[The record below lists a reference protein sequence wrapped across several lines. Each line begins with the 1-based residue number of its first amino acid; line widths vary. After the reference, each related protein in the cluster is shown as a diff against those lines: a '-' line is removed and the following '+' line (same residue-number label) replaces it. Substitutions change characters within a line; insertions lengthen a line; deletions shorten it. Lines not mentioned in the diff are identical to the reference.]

1 MVPMIVPDRYGI
13 SRRLTQYDRDVL
25 HSTAV
30 ELLTV
35 PLLGSAKRDVLKY
48 CRLIW
53 SIPVNKHYLTKRQV
67 VALSFILQL
76 GIKQIT
82 ELSRA
87 GRIAECT
94 DLSEALTNLPL
105 FVHQNMEWEE
115 VIEPLQKYED
125 KHPET
130 AIRLS
135 PVLINVRDKQG
146 SY

>member
-67 VALSFILQL
+67 VALSFILRNYSAPFYTIY
-76 GIKQIT
+76 GVCNCRNTICR
-82 ELSRA
+82 SPN
-87 GRIAECT
+87 RIFAVYH
-94 DLSEALTNLPL
+94 S
-105 FVHQNMEWEE
+105 
-115 VIEPLQKYED
+115 D
-125 KHPET
+125 KDQPKPHM
-130 AIRLS
+130 
-135 PVLINVRDKQG
+135 
-146 SY
+146 